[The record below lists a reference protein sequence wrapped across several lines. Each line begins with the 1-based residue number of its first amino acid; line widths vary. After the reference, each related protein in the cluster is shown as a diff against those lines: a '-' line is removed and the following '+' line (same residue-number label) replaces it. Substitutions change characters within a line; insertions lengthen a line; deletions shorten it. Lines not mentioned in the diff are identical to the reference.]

1 MKYIILWLLS
11 LCITFSPFG
20 GFSIGVINF
29 SNSVN
34 KNKEPE
40 PVEEPVV
47 EPAVAPVVEPEG
59 RKITLNNTLDLDGYC
74 TIMIPSEY
82 WTLNTED
89 STFTKKIV
97 RYKDKKSRIIMSYL
111 VNISDDADIP
121 GYITREAAGLDIVT
135 NSKHNVEYESGTW
148 VVIPAEE
155 VIDNCYCTVYYITSK
170 DETTAFWMRVNRH
183 EDTDEEEFNEVIDT
197 IINSYN
203 MYYIGGTIFD
213 TPTSGFYAENNVDD
227 HGVVSDTTDY
237 KKNTQDNNVWD
248 SDKQGFDFKAD
259 ISSKWDSMEVIVD
272 DHKLTL
278 PCSLQDL
285 QEADFT
291 PNDTNVK
298 TDTYYIE
305 SGASKEIVFSNSK
318 GTMITMTFL
327 NDSNTELKDIS
338 ECAAV
343 KIDIDTSEFISVI
356 NGENGTAEPEEGSEV
371 TNEDNTEE
379 SNEETVDTE
388 ENSDT
393 NNSDSEDSNEENNT
407 EENNTEENNTE
418 ENNTEENNTEENNT
432 EDEDSDSTDPVN
444 VMQGEKE
451 FDNITHSVIL
461 PKGIMLNVYTQDI
474 IDSYGEPNDR
484 YRSES
489 KLVYTWKKDGKYMTL
504 ECGAVKNIKHITLST
519 MENK

>member
-47 EPAVAPVVEPEG
+47 EPTVAPVVEPEG

-227 HGVVSDTTDY
+227 HGIVSDTTDY

-356 NGENGTAEPEEGSEV
+356 NGENGTAEPEEGSEA

-393 NNSDSEDSNEENNT
+393 NNSDSEDSNEG
-407 EENNTEENNTE
+407 
-418 ENNTEENNTEENNT
+418 NNTEENNTEENNT
-432 EDEDSDSTDPVN
+432 EDEDSDSTDPVS

-451 FDNITHSVIL
+451 FDSITHSVIL